1 MNAIATET
9 APAPAG
15 HYAQAISH
23 GELLY
28 VSGQL
33 PINAQTGEKVLGDIG
48 AQTRQVLE
56 NVSAILAAGNSDLS
70 SVLKATVYISDIA
83 LWDDVNTVFAEYFAG
98 HRPARVVVPT
108 RELHFGFKVE
118 MEVTAV
124 VRPAT

>member
-1 MNAIATET
+1 MKTISTNK

-23 GELLY
+23 KGLIY

-33 PINAQTGEKVLGDIG
+33 PINPQTGEKILGDI
-48 AQTRQVLE
+48 ADQTCQVLK
-56 NVSAILAAGNSDLS
+56 NVSAILEEANSSLS
-70 SVLKATVYISDIA
+70 AVLKATVYISDIA
-83 LWDDVNTVFAEYFAG
+83 LWDDVNTVFAEFFSD

-124 VRPAT
+124 LESH